1 MTQNYEIKNRWTG
14 EVLFSCEIPD
24 GMESGMIARHAVETA
39 IAEGANLRGANL
51 WYADL
56 GGADLR
62 DANLGGADLRDADLR
77 DANLRYA
84 NLRGADLRD
93 ANLRDANLRDADLGG
108 ADLRDANLRGAD
120 LRDAN
125 LRYADLR
132 DANLRDADL
141 GGAKNA
147 PLIIPTLRWLVCING
162 FGYMRI
168 GCQNHKVEQW
178 KAFTDQEISRMDS
191 DALKFWNQYKVML
204 LAACEAHVHSTDGDE

>member
-39 IAEGANLRGANL
+39 IAEDANLR
-51 WYADL
+51 
-56 GGADLR
+56 GADLR
-62 DANLGGADLRDADLR
+62 DANLGGADLW
-77 DANLRYA
+77 
-84 NLRGADLRD
+84 G
-93 ANLRDANLRDADLGG
+93 ANLRDADLGG
-108 ADLRDANLRGAD
+108 AN
-120 LRDAN
+120 
-125 LRYADLR
+125 
-132 DANLRDADL
+132 L

-204 LAACEAHVHSTDGDE
+204 LAACETHVHSDGEVDQ

>member
-39 IAEGANLRGANL
+39 IAEDANLGGANLRDANLGGANLRGANL
-51 WYADL
+51 RGANLRGANLGGADLRGADLRGANL

-62 DANLGGADLRDADLR
+62 DANLWG
-77 DANLRYA
+77 
-84 NLRGADLRD
+84 
-93 ANLRDANLRDADLGG
+93 ANLRDANLW
-108 ADLRDANLRGAD
+108 DANLRGA
-120 LRDAN
+120 N
-125 LRYADLR
+125 LR
-132 DANLRDADL
+132 
-141 GGAKNA
+141 GAKNA

-204 LAACEAHVHSTDGDE
+204 LAACEAHVHSDEEVDQ

>member
-39 IAEGANLRGANL
+39 IAEGADLRDADLRGANLRGANL
-51 WYADL
+51 W
-56 GGADLR
+56 G
-62 DANLGGADLRDADLR
+62 
-77 DANLRYA
+77 
-84 NLRGADLRD
+84 
-93 ANLRDANLRDADLGG
+93 ANLRD
-108 ADLRDANLRGAD
+108 
-120 LRDAN
+120 
-125 LRYADLR
+125 
-132 DANLRDADL
+132 
-141 GGAKNA
+141 AKNA

-204 LAACEAHVHSTDGDE
+204 LAACETHVHSDGEVDQ

>member
-39 IAEGANLRGANL
+39 IAEGANLRDANLRDANLGDADLRDADLWGANL
-51 WYADL
+51 RDANLWGANLRDANLGDADL
-56 GGADLR
+56 RDANLGDANLRDADLR
-62 DANLGGADLRDADLR
+62 DANLGGANLWG
-77 DANLRYA
+77 ANLWGA
-84 NLRGADLRD
+84 NLWD
-93 ANLRDANLRDADLGG
+93 
-108 ADLRDANLRGAD
+108 
-120 LRDAN
+120 
-125 LRYADLR
+125 
-132 DANLRDADL
+132 
-141 GGAKNA
+141 AKNA

-204 LAACEAHVHSTDGDE
+204 LAACEAHVHSDKEVDQ

>member
-39 IAEGANLRGANL
+39 IAE
-51 WYADL
+51 
-56 GGADLR
+56 
-62 DANLGGADLRDADLR
+62 
-77 DANLRYA
+77 
-84 NLRGADLRD
+84 
-93 ANLRDANLRDADLGG
+93 
-108 ADLRDANLRGAD
+108 DANLRGAD
-120 LRDAN
+120 LRGAN
-125 LRYADLR
+125 LRG
-132 DANLRDADL
+132 ANL

-204 LAACEAHVHSTDGDE
+204 LAACEAHVHSDEEVDQ

>member
-39 IAEGANLRGANL
+39 IAESANLRG
-51 WYADL
+51 
-56 GGADLR
+56 
-62 DANLGGADLRDADLR
+62 
-77 DANLRYA
+77 A
-84 NLRGADLRD
+84 NLRGADLRGADLRGADLWD
-93 ANLRDANLRDADLGG
+93 ANLRDANLRGANLRGANLGGADLGG
-108 ADLRDANLRGAD
+108 ADLWDANLR
-120 LRDAN
+120 
-125 LRYADLR
+125 
-132 DANLRDADL
+132 
-141 GGAKNA
+141 GAKNA

-204 LAACEAHVHSTDGDE
+204 LAACEAHFHSDEEVDQ

>member
-14 EVLFSCEIPD
+14 EVFFSCEIPD

-39 IAEGANLRGANL
+39 IAES
-51 WYADL
+51 
-56 GGADLR
+56 
-62 DANLGGADLRDADLR
+62 
-77 DANLRYA
+77 A
-84 NLRGADLRD
+84 NLRGADLRY
-93 ANLRDANLRDADLGG
+93 AD
-108 ADLRDANLRGAD
+108 LRGAD
-120 LRDAN
+120 LRGAN
-125 LRYADLR
+125 LW
-132 DANLRDADL
+132 DADL
-141 GGAKNA
+141 WGAKNA